1 MVSETL
7 LEGARRFASPGEAGD
22 SPLARALFAIAGVSE
37 VLVSGGT
44 VTVTKS
50 GAAPW
55 QAVGKQVGA
64 AIRSSLGAGAPPVA
78 AVPAASSADDEVL

>member
-55 QAVGKQVGA
+55 QA
-64 AIRSSLGAGAPPVA
+64 RRT
-78 AVPAASSADDEVL
+78 AASSRGAPL